1 MELNKTSYA
10 TVTRSAF
17 VAPTLGAAWDKSSF
31 FRVDGHAQVSSPI
44 AGAAAGMVTGH
55 RPWSSSIT

>member
-1 MELNKTSYA
+1 MKLHITSC
-10 TVTRSAF
+10 VTTTRAAF
-17 VAPTLGAAWDKSSF
+17 IAPTLGAAWDKSAF

-44 AGAAAGMVTGH
+44 TGAAAGMVTGH